1 MVLGRG
7 KAYLINS
14 QIFIGGKAYLMN
26 SQIFIGSEASLV
38 ESEGSG
44 QGLNRELELRKS
56 KNC

>member
-7 KAYLINS
+7 KAYLI
-14 QIFIGGKAYLMN
+14 N

-44 QGLNRELELRKS
+44 QGVNRELELRKS